1 MDSTTTSEYDNRSS
15 VYPLTTDQDTQDKP
29 IRIVVTVHP
38 DDAEGFSK
46 LEIESSLGGDHTNIV
61 LRRIIPLLPYLQEQG
76 VGDSV
81 RSS

>member
-1 MDSTTTSEYDNRSS
+1 MDNHTTTIDRFS
-15 VYPLTTDQDTQDKP
+15 VSPLATEESIQDKS
-29 IRIVVTVHP
+29 IRIVITIHP

-61 LRRIIPLLPYLQEQG
+61 LRRIIPLLPYLQEHN
-76 VGDSV
+76 VGGSV